1 MFKLFSSRR
10 VVVQLTLVFFV
21 VILIMGLGVGLPSM
35 LIMSRQTNN
44 QLNALIDQSNQ
55 TTRVLLD
62 NKASHLQDLV
72 QLIADRPT
80 LNQLLEDTQD
90 TQSLSEYLDD
100 FQENIQ
106 VDVIAVCDSASE
118 VVSIG
123 ESVSSTLCDITD
135 PKGITLLDERGWWLS
150 GADISGS
157 PSPGQR
163 VIVGQSLE
171 SIFAEFGLQANLSYA
186 LYSGGQLL
194 SSNLP
199 DDLTSLPVI
208 QSGDVQPYQIIS
220 LEDNSSGKQDY
231 LAVNIPLSDELG
243 YEMVGLMD
251 ISTSLALNQ
260 QLRNTIL
267 IILVLLSLL
276 GAILAVLISRRF
288 SKPLNQLARSATAMQ
303 EGDLSTRIIKV
314 SKIWEVDQLSKALE
328 DARISLKH
336 SLDQLRKERDWIEN
350 LLNSIV
356 EGILTIDDQA
366 RITYASEAIE
376 RLTDSDLSNMLGQS
390 VDHFFS
396 TAPGEDLFSHQ
407 IPTGNQSR
415 RFPVLINGKEVLLSL
430 STSQFVP
437 LEAGNAT
444 RALVV
449 RDVTDEERI
458 HRLMGEFMANIT
470 HEFRT
475 PLSALSA
482 SVELLMDQ
490 LPDLTTP
497 EITELVGALNVGI
510 VNLQSFIDNLIE
522 AASIEGGRFKVNVKP
537 TAFQGI
543 IDDAVSMIEPIAQ
556 RQGIKINQP
565 KNKQTFLV
573 MADQRRTSQALVNL
587 LTNAI
592 KFSPQDGQINLSTV
606 LMGDQV
612 LIEVSD
618 EGRGVSEERQSQLF
632 NRFISSSSNEDDTDF
647 GLGLGLAVVKAII
660 EAQNGS
666 VGFKNREDGG
676 AIFWITLPTIMDK
689 EQ

>member
-1 MFKLFSSRR
+1 MFKLLSSRR

-21 VILIMGLGVGLPSM
+21 IILIMGVGVGLPSM
-35 LIMSRQTNN
+35 LIMSRQTTN
-44 QLNALIDQSNQ
+44 QLEALIDQSDQ
-55 TTRVLLD
+55 TTRVLLE
-62 NKASHLQDLV
+62 NKASHLKDLA
-72 QLIADRPT
+72 QLIAERPT
-80 LNQLLEDTQD
+80 LNQLLTDSEGP
-90 TQSLSEYLDD
+90 QSLSDYLES
-100 FQENIQ
+100 FRGNVQ
-106 VDVIAVCDSASE
+106 VDVIAVCDPNGQ
-118 VVSIG
+118 VVLIG
-123 ESVSSTLCDITD
+123 ENAPSSFCETADQD
-135 PKGITLLDERGWWLS
+135 GITLLDGRGWWLS
-150 GADISGS
+150 GAEIAESHS
-157 PSPGQR
+157 TGQR

-199 DDLTSLPVI
+199 DDLTALPVI
-208 QSGDVQPYQIIS
+208 QSGDIQHYQIIS

-231 LAVNIPLSDELG
+231 LATIIPLSGEPG
-243 YEMVGLMD
+243 YEMVGFLN

-267 IILVLLSLL
+267 IILLLLSLL

-303 EGDLSTRIIKV
+303 EGDLSTRIINA
-314 SKIWEVDQLSKALE
+314 SKILEVDQLSKALE

-350 LLNSIV
+350 LLNSII

-376 RLTDSDLSNMLGQS
+376 RLTGLDISTMLGQP
-390 VDHFFS
+390 VNHFFS
-396 TAPGEDLFSHQ
+396 TASGEDLFSQQ
-407 IPTGNQSR
+407 IPAIGQNR
-415 RFPVLINGKEVLLSL
+415 RVPVMLNGHETLLAL

-437 LEAGNAT
+437 PEAGNAT

-543 IDDAVSMIEPIAQ
+543 IDDAVSMVEPIAHK
-556 RQGIKINQP
+556 QGINLIQP
-565 KNKQTFLV
+565 KNKQAFLV
-573 MADQRRTSQALVNL
+573 LADQRRTSQALVNL

-632 NRFISSSSNEDDTDF
+632 NRFISSSSGEDNTDF

-676 AIFWITLPTIMDK
+676 AIFWITIPTVMGTG
-689 EQ
+689 Q